1 MSVYENFTVDNVA
14 NNFDIVDD
22 IEEKMSISGGK
33 DCFFGSTSQI
43 VPDIDVVFV
52 DINVKT

>member
-1 MSVYENFTVDNVA
+1 MSVYEKFTVDNVT

-33 DCFFGSTSQI
+33 DCLFGSTSKI